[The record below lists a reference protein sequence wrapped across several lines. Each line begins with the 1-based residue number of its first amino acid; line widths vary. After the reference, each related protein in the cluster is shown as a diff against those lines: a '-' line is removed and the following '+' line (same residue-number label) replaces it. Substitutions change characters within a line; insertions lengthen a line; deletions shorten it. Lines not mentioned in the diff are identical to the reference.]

1 MRWTPDAG
9 RSGAMGI
16 TGSGAQE
23 LPSPAQ
29 ITQAALAAVPA
40 ASAAELVFDLD
51 RERRQRLVRIITL
64 SLFVLAALL
73 LPAVLLP
80 TPDPAGFGAVA
91 VAFAGTGAALLLNR
105 ADRVGAAAYTAMAGL
120 ALAVAWVI
128 VARVYTQPGIDLV
141 DLRFYDLFAL
151 PILLSCVLTDRRG
164 PLVIAGCTCAFTVAS
179 LLVLKKDGPLDAYW
193 NGHYQ
198 YEVGSFLDLLIEL
211 VVFQAFAAVIAWLG
225 ADSIQRTLLRAARAD
240 NLEVAN
246 RQIAQQA
253 EELAAQRRRMHQA
266 VVQIQQVHAA
276 IARGQLDA
284 RARVDEPEL
293 LPIAMSLNLVLDRLT
308 RLTRDETQRVQM
320 ERTAHELAAAIRRMA
335 AGEPY
340 SGPQYTGTPLDEALL
355 ELAKLQLGGYRGA
368 RGAGQHASSAPPPEQ
383 AWPSLDFDTGRGH
396 WRSQPGSGGDN
407 GRRG

>member
-1 MRWTPDAG
+1 MRWTPDAD
-9 RSGAMGI
+9 RMGP
-16 TGSGAQE
+16 TGPMGQE
-23 LPSPAQ
+23 LASPAE
-29 ITQAALAAVPA
+29 ITQAALAAMPP
-40 ASAAELVFDLD
+40 ASAAELVFGLD
-51 RERRQRLVRIITL
+51 RERRKRLVRIITL

-80 TPDPAGFGAVA
+80 VPDPAGFGAVA
-91 VAFAGTGAALLLNR
+91 VAFAGTGSALLLNR

-141 DLRFYDLFAL
+141 DLRFYDLLAL
-151 PILLSCVLTDRRG
+151 PILLACVLTDRRG
-164 PLVIAGCTCAFTVAS
+164 PLIIASCTCAFTVVS
-179 LLVLKKDGPLDAYW
+179 LAVLKKDTPLDAYW

-198 YEVGSFLDLLIEL
+198 YEVGSFFDLVIEL
-211 VVFQAFAAVIAWLG
+211 LVFQAFAAVIAWLG

-266 VVQIQQVHAA
+266 VMQIQQVHAA

-308 RLTRDETQRVQM
+308 RLTRDDSQRLQM
-320 ERTAHELAAAIRRMA
+320 ERTARELAAAIRRMA
-335 AGEPY
+335 GGEPY
-340 SGPQYTGTPLDEALL
+340 GGPQYTGTPLDEALL
-355 ELAKLQLGGYRGA
+355 ELAKLQIGSYRGG
-368 RGAGQHASSAPPPEQ
+368 RGAGQHPSSASLPEQ
-383 AWPSLDFDTGRGH
+383 AWPSLDFDDGRGQ
-396 WRSQPGSGGDN
+396 WPPRPGPGSFGGGN
-407 GRRG
+407 GGRD